1 MVVEHKSKNLNEMTT
16 YISSEPFIIVEEF
29 FPDDS
34 GDWRNPKSNGAIT
47 VNTDLIGKVR
57 VWTP

>member
-29 FPDDS
+29 FPDDF
-34 GDWRNPKSNGAIT
+34 GNWNNPKSNGEIT

-57 VWTP
+57 VWIP